1 MSTPSANI
9 TTAAVEIVAEA
20 EVNLLVRWAV
30 QQTVFGRG
38 PAQAPDAVCW
48 WCLDTAQCRKCRGC
62 RVTVYCCKRCQA
74 KGWRYGGHRIECTD
88 LQSEKRAVKDAV
100 TNLTG
105 SAARPGHVAGLG
117 LGLGGGGAAD
127 VADDADGAA
136 ACDVGIRRP
145 KMLALNFYT
154 DPEDENSAH
163 PAFCGVF
170 KWTPAVQHFK
180 NMWQKMDDEN
190 LWLRCTETGK
200 WLLSTTAMKDEPDES
215 KGLAVQIK
223 HGLLDATIPDAG

>member
-117 LGLGGGGAAD
+117 LGHGGGGAAD

-163 PAFCGVF
+163 PAFWYGNYVF
-170 KWTPAVQHFK
+170 TFCNPVRQY
-180 NMWQKMDDEN
+180 
-190 LWLRCTETGK
+190 C
-200 WLLSTTAMKDEPDES
+200 WLLGTGACFF
-215 KGLAVQIK
+215 
-223 HGLLDATIPDAG
+223 